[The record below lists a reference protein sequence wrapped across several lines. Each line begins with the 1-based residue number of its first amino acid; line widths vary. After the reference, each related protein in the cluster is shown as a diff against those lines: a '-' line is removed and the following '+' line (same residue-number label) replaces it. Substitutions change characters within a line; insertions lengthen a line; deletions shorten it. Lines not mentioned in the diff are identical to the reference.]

1 MRAPWVESAVVEFG
15 RHFGFTR
22 FALNERGVAAARF
35 ENGASVA
42 LECARDALC
51 LQVRVPMVAEGAA
64 LRKLLVAAHPGNRFA
79 YPLRTAYLAD
89 KGQALFLVKFPERD
103 VTETA
108 LWQVFSEMW
117 ALAKRFGG
125 NAAWS

>member
-1 MRAPWVESAVVEFG
+1 MRAPWVDSAVVEFG
-15 RHFGFTR
+15 RHFGFSR

-42 LECARDALC
+42 LECAHDALC
-51 LQVRVPMVAEGAA
+51 LQVRVPMAADGAS

-79 YPLRTAYLAD
+79 YPLRTAYLA
-89 KGQALFLVKFPERD
+89 KTGQALFLVKFPERD

-117 ALAKRFGG
+117 AIAARFGG
-125 NAAWS
+125 TTSWN

>member
-1 MRAPWVESAVVEFG
+1 MKASWIDSAVEEFG
-15 RHFGFTR
+15 RHFGFAH

-35 ENGASVA
+35 ENGVSVA
-42 LECARDALC
+42 VEHARESLC
-51 LQVRVPMVAEGAA
+51 LQVRVPMAADGASV
-64 LRKLLVAAHPGNRFA
+64 RKLLVAAHPGNRFPF
-79 YPLRTAYLAD
+79 PLRTAYLASA
-89 KGQALFLVKFPERD
+89 GQAIFLVRFPERD

-125 NAAWS
+125 DVTWN

>member
-1 MRAPWVESAVVEFG
+1 MSAPWVDSAVLDFG

-35 ENGASVA
+35 EHGASVA
-42 LECARDALC
+42 LESARDALC
-51 LQVRVPMVAEGAA
+51 LQVRVPMSADGASV
-64 LRKLLVAAHPGNRFA
+64 RKLLVAAHPGNRFP
-79 YPLRTAYLAD
+79 YPLRTAYLA
-89 KGQALFLVKFPERD
+89 KTGQALFLVRFPERD

-117 ALAKRFGG
+117 ALASRFGG
-125 NAAWS
+125 NATWN